1 MLTISSHKGNA
12 NQNHTKI
19 PCHLLEYWSL
29 KHHQQHVLLMT
40 LGKRNPHTMLV
51 AIKDGATSLEK
62 NLEAS

>member
-1 MLTISSHKGNA
+1 
-12 NQNHTKI
+12 
-19 PCHLLEYWSL
+19 
-29 KHHQQHVLLMT
+29 VLLMM